1 MKTGKGKVTVL
12 FSGGMDSSAV
22 ALFYL
27 KKGCKVQLIT
37 FDNGAERDMDN
48 PRIRADL
55 IKRKFG
61 TQCSWK
67 LLSSRELFHRIA
79 IKNLEKDIKN
89 YGNLICCGC
98 KLAMLAELIIYC
110 KKHGIKIIAD
120 GFEKGQVYYPEQH
133 PDYISATDSFA
144 KGFGISYEHPV
155 YKMSA
160 KAIKKINSDA
170 GITAEPVQVE
180 CLFGLNRVKNKNIK
194 KYTKMKL
201 PLARKYI
208 KSILRKDSQKKRNRI
223 L

>member
-1 MKTGKGKVTVL
+1 MKTGKGKVAVL
-12 FSGGMDSSAV
+12 FSGGIDSSAA
-22 ALFYL
+22 ALIYL
-27 KKGCKVQLIT
+27 QKGCKVQLIT
-37 FDNGAERDMDN
+37 FDNGAERNLDN
-48 PRIRADL
+48 PKIRADL

-67 LLSSRELFHRIA
+67 MLNSGELFHRIA
-79 IKNLEKDIKN
+79 VKNLEKDVKK

-110 KKHGIKIIAD
+110 KKHDIKIIAD
-120 GFEKGQVYYPEQH
+120 GFEAGQVYYPEQH

-144 KGFGISYEHPV
+144 KEFGISYEHPI

-170 GITAEPVQVE
+170 GIMAAPVQVE

-201 PLARKYI
+201 PLARQYVKKVLQRIRRRI
-208 KSILRKDSQKKRNRI
+208 K
-223 L
+223 